1 MHIRADGRGEL
12 NSSIIILRGG
22 GGGEGLKIYGGKSGE
37 NSTGNSSIIL
47 RGGGAPFKMWFL
59 C

>member
-22 GGGEGLKIYGGKSGE
+22 GGGKALKYMGGRAGR
-37 NSTGNSSIIL
+37 TR
-47 RGGGAPFKMWFL
+47 RGIAL
-59 C
+59 LS